1 MDKYRIWKENTNYY
15 QKKDKETKETKSMIL
30 TKLE

>member
-15 QKKDKETKETKSMIL
+15 YKKDKETKETKSMIL
-30 TKLE
+30 IKLE